1 MRLPTPMQ
9 LYSVVI
15 MQRGNRFRDRSPQSD
30 RCNHQPG
37 RPAVAA
43 APAKTDRTELTVDIA
58 IHCI

>member
-1 MRLPTPMQ
+1 MQ

-15 MQRGNRFRDRSPQSD
+15 MQRARGNRFRDRSPQSD
-30 RCNHQPG
+30 RRNHQPG